1 METGGLHTSPPALLQ
16 YTCSAFL
23 YLSAIQ
29 SALHEEAY
37 LKRKRNSIKLLG
49 EVARSAA
56 KECRCR
62 DIDVYKAGEFI
73 PPFL

>member
-37 LKRKRNSIKLLG
+37 LKCKRNSIKLLD

-56 KECRCR
+56 K
-62 DIDVYKAGEFI
+62 
-73 PPFL
+73 